1 MQQSIF
7 VDNFVEYVKFVHIQK
22 FHNMKKNDIIIKKNS
37 VLNVVGT
44 IFLFLHSNKLSSFSK
59 ILYSRMFFFCNGKRG
74 PDALRY
80 PHSEWLHVFCSVVC
94 FLFKFFFLDFEAMC
108 RIFSTIGKCCF
119 FSPTGTIPYLIKM
132 LNSN

>member
-59 ILYSRMFFFCNGKRG
+59 ILYSRMFFFVMAKEVQMRCATRTANGYTCS
-74 PDALRY
+74 AL
-80 PHSEWLHVFCSVVC
+80 LFVF
-94 FLFKFFFLDFEAMC
+94 FLIFFF
-108 RIFSTIGKCCF
+108 
-119 FSPTGTIPYLIKM
+119 
-132 LNSN
+132 